1 MNAMVLSSKLIT
13 RLGAKARRIP
23 HDEASILAGRRAV
36 VELIDEF
43 WIFYRNPD
51 DYSAVEDLAAPIPCY
66 VTGVW
71 TQSEPLI
78 SRAPEGL
85 IIRIPYAGSYL
96 PLTSDGRDEIVLT
109 AATLAEL
116 EEILATI
123 KHAVLTGRADK
134 FLVSLNRQPARSL
147 EAP

>member
-23 HDEASILAGRRAV
+23 HDETSILAGRRAV

-51 DYSAVEDLAAPIPCY
+51 DYSAVEDPAAPIPCY

-123 KHAVLTGRADK
+123 KHAVVTGRADK
-134 FLVSLNRQPARSL
+134 FLVSLNRQPARTL